1 MAKPDGRIEKGQRL
15 STAIS
20 AKAWNR
26 AQDAADIVLG
36 ARPGVEAVGQVYSQP
51 YISALVNIDNA
62 TEEYPHG
69 GVCIELLDAEWDAP
83 AVNTSFAFPSAI
95 PRANQTTYL
104 KGEIAEVEDLLEYET
119 YNSVV
124 PRAFAVSVEPIA
136 IGQTVVRC
144 AVAGLVVAAVRLLSG
159 AHQFVALPRRR
170 SDPDNATAKGRLESS
185 DCGYGIIVKRFN
197 SGWALI
203 KL

>member
-20 AKAWNR
+20 ARAWNR

-36 ARPGVEAVGQVYSQP
+36 VRPGVAAAEQMYSQP
-51 YISALVNIDNA
+51 YVSALVNIDNA

-69 GVCIELLDAEWDAP
+69 GVCIELLDAAWDAP
-83 AVNTSFAFPSAI
+83 AGNVSGAFPSAI
-95 PRANQTTYL
+95 ARANQTTYL
-104 KGEIAEVEDLLEYET
+104 KGEIAEVTDLIAYET

-144 AVAGLVVAAVRLLSG
+144 AVAGLVVAAIRSLSSH
-159 AHQFVALPRRR
+159 HQFVALPKKR
-170 SDPDNATAKGRLESS
+170 SDPDPLAIKGLLESS
-185 DCGYGIIVKRFN
+185 DCGYGIIAKRFN
-197 SGWALI
+197 AGWALI